1 MHARF
6 AKYTRMRTIQMLC
19 VQGITVNSLQNYYLL
34 GFILSS
40 AILNALIEAQPI
52 GIKLLCLTL
61 LSTSFIFASLFHN
74 LRNTVSNSK
83 LET

>member
-1 MHARF
+1 
-6 AKYTRMRTIQMLC
+6 
-19 VQGITVNSLQNYYLL
+19 L

-40 AILNALIEAQPI
+40 AILNAFIEEQPI

-74 LRNTVSNSK
+74 LKSK
-83 LET
+83 MR